1 MNSGKIIRYQCVICS
16 MLVGFKLEDFVEHL
30 DFYHKGEL
38 EATSSSNSFSS
49 SLKQTNPL
57 LKEHTINRRCWGGKD
72 HELPAPE
79 NIWGGREGELSCVQ
93 CSGPLFVPY
102 EDQLDPKNMWAPK
115 NALFL
120 AKPVKGGIGEQL
132 LKKMGWDEGSGL
144 GKNGQ
149 GILNP
154 VCMMLKNDRK
164 GLGTSEKVSKKK
176 TAVDHTQQK
185 MKNLSITSSSKQ
197 PPVSVLNDFCLK
209 KKWSTPQYEIDLEEG
224 PYHKRSFRMK
234 VFVNG
239 KWYTPR
245 VTSATKKDAKHMAA
259 LACLES
265 LGWIRPETTNE
276 PPTNGSSNLSLPSA
290 QVRNDSQ
297 LPNQQ
302 PLQIPHSTPFT
313 ANPSKSKTEQ
323 LVSKPLVALA
333 IKPSKRNAL
342 YLSFTK
348 TATLISGE
356 SGKFIEV

>member
-1 MNSGKIIRYQCVICS
+1 
-16 MLVGFKLEDFVEHL
+16 
-30 DFYHKGEL
+30 
-38 EATSSSNSFSS
+38 
-49 SLKQTNPL
+49 
-57 LKEHTINRRCWGGKD
+57 
-72 HELPAPE
+72 
-79 NIWGGREGELSCVQ
+79 
-93 CSGPLFVPY
+93 
-102 EDQLDPKNMWAPK
+102 MWAPK

-120 AKPVKGGIGEQL
+120 VKPAKGGIGEQL
-132 LKKMGWDEGSGL
+132 LKKMGWEEGSGL

-164 GLGTSEKVSKKK
+164 GLGTSEMSKKK
-176 TAVDHTQQK
+176 TTVDHTQQK
-185 MKNLSITSSSKQ
+185 MKNLSITCF
-197 PPVSVLNDFCLK
+197 PVSVLNNFCSK
-209 KKWSTPQYEIDLEEG
+209 KKWSTPKYEIDLEEG
-224 PYHKRSFRMK
+224 PSHNRSFRMK

-259 LACLES
+259 LACLER

-276 PPTNGSSNLSLPSA
+276 LPTNGSSNLSLPSA
-290 QVRNDSQ
+290 RIRNDSQ
-297 LPNQQ
+297 VPTQQ
-302 PLQIPHSTPFT
+302 PLRILHSAPFT

-323 LVSKPLVALA
+323 PASKPPVASA

-348 TATLISGE
+348 RATLISGE